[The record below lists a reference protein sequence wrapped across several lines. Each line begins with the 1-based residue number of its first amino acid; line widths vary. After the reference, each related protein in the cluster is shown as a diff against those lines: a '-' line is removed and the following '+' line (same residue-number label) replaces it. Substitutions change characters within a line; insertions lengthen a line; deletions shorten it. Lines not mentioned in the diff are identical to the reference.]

1 MAKGKKLNSLA
12 DLGGMVY
19 STNPD
24 ADFCNNE
31 NTTETLAAENQYLE
45 AHLEKK
51 GRGGKTA
58 VLIKGFEG
66 TEEDLKELAK
76 SIKNHCA
83 TGGSVKDGEIL
94 IQGDVRQK
102 AMDFLKVKKY
112 HVKRV
117 GG

>member
-1 MAKGKKLNSLA
+1 MAKGKKLSSLA

-19 STNPD
+19 STNPE
-24 ADFCNNE
+24 ADFSSNE
-31 NTTETLAAENQYLE
+31 KTEETPEPNNQYLE

-66 TEEDLKELAK
+66 TDEDLKDLAK

-102 AMDFLKVKKY
+102 AMDFLKGKGY